1 MRKGYLQIRLFSD
14 TTFGR
19 GDGVAGL
26 VDAEVQHDEYGLPYL
41 GGRALKGMLA
51 AESADLLAALKKS
64 LPTHEFE
71 LWNEAEGWLFGK
83 SGAALTEE
91 ANLRISAA
99 RLPEDLRLAIADDVQ
114 EKRLKREEVLETLTT
129 LRRQT
134 AMDAASGA
142 PKKEA
147 LRTSRVILRDLVFE
161 AVLDFANEP
170 RADEPQAL
178 ALPWLAACVKAL
190 RHVGTGRNRGRGL
203 VQAELF
209 NEKHEP
215 VTDKHFQTF
224 KKKISPEPKLSPE
237 VGA

>member
-1 MRKGYLQIRLFSD
+1 MRKGYLQILLLSD

-51 AESADLLAALKKS
+51 AESADLLSALKKS
-64 LPTHEFE
+64 LPSHEFD
-71 LWNEAEGWLFGK
+71 LWNETEDWLFGK
-83 SGAALTEE
+83 SGAALMDE

-99 RLPEDLRLAIADDVQ
+99 RLPEDLRLALAHEVQ
-114 EKRLKREEVLETLTT
+114 QKKLKREEILETLTT

-147 LRTSRVILRDLVFE
+147 LRTSRVILRNLVFE
-161 AVLDFANEP
+161 AALDFAVEP
-170 RADEPQAL
+170 PAF
-178 ALPWLAACVKAL
+178 ALPWLAACVKAF
-190 RHVGTGRNRGRGL
+190 RHAGTGRNRGRGL
-203 VQAELF
+203 IHAELL
-209 NEKHEP
+209 NENRKTEP
-215 VTDKHFQTF
+215 EYFQTF
-224 KKKISPEPKLSPE
+224 KEKISPQQKISPE
-237 VGA
+237 VGV

>member
-1 MRKGYLQIRLFSD
+1 MRKGYLKIQLLSD

-51 AESADLLAALKKS
+51 AESADLLEAFKKS
-64 LPTHEFE
+64 LPSHEFE
-71 LWNEAEGWLFGK
+71 IWNEAEDWLFGK
-83 SGAALTEE
+83 SGAALRGE

-99 RLPEDLRLAIADDVQ
+99 RLPEDLRLAVAFDIQ
-114 EKRLKREEVLETLTT
+114 SGKLKREEVLETLTT

-147 LRTSRVILRDLVFE
+147 LRTSRVIFRNLVFE
-161 AVLDFANEP
+161 AALDFAVEP
-170 RADEPQAL
+170 PEL
-178 ALPWLAACVKAL
+178 GLPWLAACVKAL
-190 RHVGTGRNRGRGL
+190 RHAGTGRNRGRGL
-203 VQAELF
+203 IHAELR
-209 NEKHEP
+209 NENREP
-215 VTDKHFQTF
+215 VPKYFQTF
-224 KKKISPEPKLSPE
+224 KDKISPKQKLSPE

>member
-1 MRKGYLQIRLFSD
+1 MRKGYLQIRLLSD

-26 VDAEVQHDEYGLPYL
+26 VDTEVQHDEYGLPYL

-51 AESADLLAALKKS
+51 AESTDLLAALKKS
-64 LPTHEFE
+64 LPPHEFD
-71 LWNEAEGWLFGK
+71 LWNEAEDWLFGK
-83 SGAALTEE
+83 SGAALTGE

-99 RLPEDLRLAIADDVQ
+99 RLPEDLRLAIALEIQ
-114 EKRLKREEVLETLTT
+114 QGKLKREEVLETLTA

-142 PKKEA
+142 PRKEA

-161 AVLDFANEP
+161 AAFDLAV
-170 RADEPQAL
+170 EPQAL
-178 ALPWLAACVKAL
+178 TLPWLSACVKAL

-203 VQAELF
+203 VHAELL
-209 NEKHEP
+209 NEERI
-215 VTDKHFQTF
+215 TMLEYFQTF
-224 KKKISPEPKLSPE
+224 KDKISTEQKISPE